1 MSIVWSRQARRDLRA
16 LHDFIARDSE
26 HYANLQINRIIERV
40 EYISKMPTMGHRVHE
55 FPELDLR
62 ETHQENY
69 RIIYAYEKT
78 ELQVVT
84 IVHMKQQMKR
94 RKLSK

>member
-1 MSIVWSRQARRDLRA
+1 MTLSPVILSITP
-16 LHDFIARDSE
+16 I
-26 HYANLQINRIIERV
+26 LQINRIIERV

-69 RIIYAYEKT
+69 RIT
-78 ELQVVT
+78 EGTFRTDHLPQW
-84 IVHMKQQMKR
+84 
-94 RKLSK
+94 SKDAEVQRFDAP